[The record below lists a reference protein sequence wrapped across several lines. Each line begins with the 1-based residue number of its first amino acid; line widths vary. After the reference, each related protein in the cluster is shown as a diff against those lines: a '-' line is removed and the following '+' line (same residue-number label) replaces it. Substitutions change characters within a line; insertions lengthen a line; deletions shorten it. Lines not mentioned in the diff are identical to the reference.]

1 MSLPHVVE
9 TAPEKRGL
17 LGTWPAF
24 LQDSD
29 LKLILLGGKGG
40 VGKTTCAAATALRL
54 AIQSPDR
61 RFLIASTDPAHSLE
75 DSFAD
80 SRLPPNLE
88 FIEIDSQETLR
99 KFKDA
104 HAQQLRKIALR
115 GTFLDD
121 DDVSRLL
128 DLSMPGLDEVMAFS
142 EIADLVETQ
151 AYSCIVLDT
160 AATGHTLR
168 LLGLPAIIRK
178 WVGALD
184 AMLAKHRY
192 MAKLYRGFYR
202 RDDTDVFLLEL
213 ARSIDS
219 LGSLLSNPRECRF
232 VPVMLAE
239 ALSRSETSRL
249 VDELERLKI
258 PLTEVLVNRLYRG
271 RAGCP
276 MCLDRQG
283 GQEREL
289 GTSCHAFGGYLLWGV
304 PQQGAEVRGVDQLV
318 TFWDRVFPLAPP
330 NGRPPEA
337 SVTCGVGAVLP
348 RVQGPADLPSADTSL
363 LLFAGKGGVGKTTLA
378 SATALRLAHE
388 YPSQRVLL
396 FSTDPAHSLSAC
408 LGTEIGPQEVQ
419 LCAGLTAME
428 IDAEAEFEQV
438 KKQYADEVEKFFGS
452 LTGSG
457 MVDLEF
463 DREVIER
470 MLDLSPPGL
479 DEVMALTCAVDLLE
493 RDQYDIFVFD
503 TAPTG
508 HLVRLLELPE
518 LIQDWLK
525 AFFGLFLKY
534 RNVFRLPKISALM
547 VAMSKRLKILEAL
560 LAEPG
565 QSTLCI
571 VSIPTEMALAESCD
585 LFEACQRLGIEVST
599 VLLNLVTP
607 RGECPLCDELG
618 QKELTVSERSEA
630 AFRGAHQTVVFRCAE
645 PRGLERLAK
654 LGDALY
660 VKRDTRVAEV
670 AKAPG

>member
-1 MSLPHVVE
+1 MSLNQTVE
-9 TAPEKRGL
+9 AMPRTREVRRTA
-17 LGTWPAF
+17 PAF
-24 LQDSD
+24 LQQIG
-29 LKLILLGGKGG
+29 LKLILFGGKGG

-54 AIQSPDR
+54 AIQFPGK
-61 RFLIASTDPAHSLE
+61 RFLIASTDPAHSLK

-88 FIEIDSQETLR
+88 VIEIDSQETLR

-168 LLGLPAIIRK
+168 LLGLPAMLRK

-192 MAKLYRGFYR
+192 MVKLYRGFYR
-202 RDDTDVFLLEL
+202 KDDADIFLHDL
-213 ARSIDS
+213 AGSIDH
-219 LGSLLSNPRECRF
+219 LGSVLSNPRDCRF

-258 PLTEVLVNRLYRG
+258 PVTDVLVNRLYSG
-271 RAGCP
+271 RAECP
-276 MCLDRQG
+276 VCLERQG
-283 GQEREL
+283 CQAREL
-289 GTSCHAFGGYLLWGV
+289 WMGCQAFGGYLLWGL
-304 PQQGAEVRGVDQLV
+304 PQQGVEVRGVEQLV
-318 TFWDRVFPLAPP
+318 VFWDDVFPLD
-330 NGRPPEA
+330 RPTGGGYEA
-337 SVTCGVGAVLP
+337 VDTPDAAALPP
-348 RVQGPADLPSADTSL
+348 RVEHPAELPSSEARL
-363 LLFAGKGGVGKTTLA
+363 LLFGGKGGVGKTTLA
-378 SATALRLAHE
+378 SATALRLARE
-388 YPSQRVLL
+388 YPGRKVLL

-408 LGTEIGPQEVQ
+408 LGTQIGPQEVAI
-419 LCAGLTAME
+419 CPGLTAME
-428 IDAEAEFEQV
+428 IDAEAEFG
-438 KKQYADEVEKFFGS
+438 KLKRQYQDEVEKFFDS

-457 MVDLEF
+457 MVDLAF

-479 DEVMALTCAVDLLE
+479 DEVMALTRAVDLLE
-493 RDQYDIFVFD
+493 QGQYDIFVFD

-508 HLVRLLELPE
+508 HLIRLLELPE
-518 LIQDWLK
+518 LIQDWLR

-534 RNVFRLPKISALM
+534 KNVFRLPGISRMM
-547 VAMSKRLKILEAL
+547 VAMSKRLKILRAI
-560 LAEPG
+560 LAEPQKG
-565 QSTLCI
+565 ALCI

-585 LFEACQRLGIEVST
+585 LLGASQRLCIKVSN
-599 VLLNLVTP
+599 VFLNLVTP
-607 RGECPLCDELG
+607 RGECSLCNELA
-618 QKELTVSERSEA
+618 QKESAIWEKFKDE
-630 AFRGAHQTVVFRCAE
+630 FEGADQTLVFRCAE
-645 PRGLERLAK
+645 PRGLERLAE
-654 LGDALY
+654 LGESLY
-660 VKRDTRVAEV
+660 VTRETRPSPVRDS
-670 AKAPG
+670 